1 MLKKYKLRCRV
12 KGIVVTTNPKEY
24 NIVWIREF
32 NPEIYSNDKIKN
44 YESYTKQISENIY
57 NQK

>member
-12 KGIVVTTNPKEY
+12 KGIVVATNPTEY

-32 NPEIYSNDKIKN
+32 NPEIYSNDKPKN
-44 YESYTKQISENIY
+44 YEN
-57 NQK
+57 N

>member
-12 KGIVVTTNPKEY
+12 IGIVVTTNPTEY

-44 YESYTKQISENIY
+44 YEN
-57 NQK
+57 N